1 MSEKRPFPLSFPNYL
16 LVDEQGDALAFRQP
30 RRRTA
35 IVFFTQDDA
44 AAEFLAAFSG
54 AQAVRYDDNA
64 ALLERLRRL
73 DASIVTDTFINPESP
88 EELGTAVPLQ
98 TMINALEE

>member
-16 LVDEQGDALAFRQP
+16 LVDAAGDALAFREP
-30 RRRTA
+30 GGGTA

-44 AAEFLAAFSG
+44 AAEFLSG
-54 AQAVRYDDNA
+54 FPGGKAVRYDDIGS
-64 ALLERLRRL
+64 LLERLRRL
-73 DASIVTDTFINPESP
+73 DASVVTDTFINPESP
-88 EELGTAVPLQ
+88 QEMGTAVPLQ